1 MTTGALIFA
10 QNNAYIDYTKLA
22 IFSAKQIIK
31 YLNIPVTLVTDNP
44 DYLYLTYPE
53 ESKLFDKVI
62 AISSNETQQKKFHD
76 GSLSYKK
83 YEWKNFSRN
92 QAYDLTPYDTTLVI
106 DSDYVINSKIL
117 SVALNSDYDFQI
129 YKDSLDLAGWRDSS
143 SFTRINQYSIPFYW
157 ATVFV
162 FKKTP
167 VTESF
172 FKLIDHIKNNW
183 DYYRIL
189 YSIDA
194 TNFRN
199 DFAFSIAIH
208 IMNDLT
214 DGDFATPLPGTMVY
228 CLDRDFLVS
237 AEDNKIQFLVEKESY
252 NGEYTLVKTTGLDV
266 HVMNKQSLTRFIDGG
281 TGV

>member
-10 QNNAYIDYTKLA
+10 QNNAYVDYTKLA

-31 YLNIPVTLVTDNP
+31 HLGIPVTLVTDNP
-44 DYLYLTYPE
+44 EYLNLTYPE
-53 ESKLFDKVI
+53 DSKIFDKILVI
-62 AISSNETQQKKFHD
+62 NSSETQQKKFYD
-76 GSLSYKK
+76 GSLSYKR

-92 QAYDLTPYDTTLVI
+92 QAFDLSPYETTLVI
-106 DSDYVINSKIL
+106 DSDYIINSNIL
-117 SVALNSDYDFQI
+117 SIALKRDYDFQI
-129 YKDSLDLAGWRDSS
+129 YKDSLDLAGWRNTS

-157 ATVFV
+157 ATTFI

-172 FKLIDHIKNNW
+172 FRLVDHIKTNW
-183 DYYRIL
+183 NYYRIL

-208 IMNDLT
+208 IMNDST

-228 CLDRDFLVS
+228 CLDRDFVVS
-237 AEDNKIQFLVEKESY
+237 SKDNKMQFLVEKESY
-252 NGEYTLVKTTGLDV
+252 NGEYTLVKTSALDV
-266 HVMNKQSLTRFIDGG
+266 HIMNKQSLTRLIDGG
-281 TGV
+281 VGV